1 MLWVM
6 TEGNLGANVGIRRL
20 YVRLIRVRGDLR
32 SPDAEAA
39 ELRALLGSAP
49 GVEEVESLESHPKGG
64 CRVTLALSW
73 PSLDNFI
80 AYLDGHDWRYA
91 L

>member
-1 MLWVM
+1 M
-6 TEGNLGANVGIRRL
+6 TEEHLGSAVGIRRL
-20 YVRLIRVRGDLR
+20 YIRLIRVRGDLR

-39 ELRALLGSAP
+39 ELRELLGSAP
-49 GVEEVESLESHPKGG
+49 GVDEVECLEPHPKGG

-73 PSLDNFI
+73 PFLDDFI
-80 AYLDGHDWRYA
+80 AYLDGRDWRYA